1 MELRV
6 YRMDDCEWWL
16 SHLSKEETREIYI
29 NEYGVKEED
38 IDLEEIEECDLEK
51 DGMFWHFENQPEIEI
66 LIKALL
72 NGNVSQKI
80 DFKGKEICL
89 LNIEGAEIWVPFRR
103 AIELSGKYEK
113 PYMIATSER

>member
-1 MELRV
+1 MELHV

-51 DGMFWHFENQPEIEI
+51 DGMFWHFDNQPEIEI

-72 NGNVSQKI
+72 NGKVSQKI
-80 DFKGKEICL
+80 NFKGKEICL

-113 PYMIATSER
+113 PYMIATTER